1 MENDGRE
8 PHGLSKTRHFPFS
21 SIDFLFTKGRGVGSM
36 AKKRI
41 GLVLSSI
48 HTGSAVNMWASFVE
62 TAAAQNQTL
71 FIFPGG
77 ILEAEAASPAGAF
90 EYLRNPVYALANTR
104 NLDGLVCWS
113 SAICFPLSQERVN
126 AFHAAFDPLPYLTI
140 AEKVPGRP
148 CLGFDAYNGMKE
160 LTAHFIRKH
169 GARQIAFL
177 RGPEHHVSAQD
188 RFEGYR
194 AALEEAGISYDGRL
208 VSSPFGWEHGDG
220 AAAQLVE
227 SRGLLPGR
235 DFDSLI
241 GSSDMMTVP
250 AIQYLHERGYT
261 MPEDYRAGGFNN
273 SAESEILPHPL
284 STVRMPYVE
293 LAGES
298 LRLLQDLMNGGGS
311 NRDAGQTL
319 PCEIVIRE
327 SCGCPG
333 MSDRL
338 PAITKYIRAQYE
350 REKRRNVLN
359 ILKTEL
365 LGIRSRE
372 SLIQSLARHLP
383 QIGIFTAAVVV
394 YRDEK
399 MSECIGIFSP
409 QGVSGGGTGA
419 NARFDARLLFPPE
432 LPGQYVDGAFMVQ
445 PLFTE
450 NCYLG
455 HILTNVPFYDGLIL
469 EELRSC
475 VSGALKGIFLVERLL
490 QENSP
495 AVISDSADVSGES
508 DVSKKALRRHLFIGF
523 EDRWSPPWI
532 GDAEPVHIYSPKDF
546 VGTVARGEPALICIG
561 SLNAASIEALETV
574 RRHPVTATMPVLV
587 LPEKIESGDAFTAIC
602 HYPRVLLCN
611 RSLAAFDAFGARALA
626 VACGGTIL
634 PPRTGA
640 LVKKTILLFNSN
652 PASYMSRVK
661 IARAVK
667 TSEDYL
673 TRIFH
678 QEMGFSL
685 WEYLNGYRVC
695 IAAALLAN
703 SGYSIHEVALQTGFP
718 DQSYF
723 TRVFKKIL
731 NKSPSEVRKQ

>member
-1 MENDGRE
+1 
-8 PHGLSKTRHFPFS
+8 
-21 SIDFLFTKGRGVGSM
+21 
-36 AKKRI
+36 
-41 GLVLSSI
+41 
-48 HTGSAVNMWASFVE
+48 MWSSFVA
-62 TAAAQNQTL
+62 TAAAQGQTL

-77 ILEAEAASPAGAF
+77 VLEAAPPAGAARSASAF
-90 EYLRNPVYALANTR
+90 EYLRNPVYTLANTC

-113 SAICFPLSQERVN
+113 SAICFLLSRDRVN

-148 CLGFDAYNGMKE
+148 CMGFDAYNGMKE
-160 LTAHFIRKH
+160 LTAHFIGRH
-169 GARQIAFL
+169 GARRIAFL

-188 RFEGYR
+188 RFNGYR
-194 AALEEAGISYDGRL
+194 DALLEAGLRYDGRL
-208 VSSPFGWEHGDG
+208 VSSPAGWENGDG

-235 DFDSLI
+235 NFDTLI

-261 MPEDYRAGGFNN
+261 MPDDYRAGGFNN
-273 SAESEILPHPL
+273 SAESEILPYPL
-284 STVRMPYVE
+284 STVRMPYAE

-298 LRLLQDLMNGGGS
+298 LRLLQDLMNGEGG
-311 NRDAGQTL
+311 NEGRTL

-338 PAITKYIRAQYE
+338 PAITTYIRAQYE
-350 REKRRNVLN
+350 REKRRDVLN
-359 ILKTEL
+359 TLKTEL
-365 LGIRSRE
+365 LGIRSRQ

-383 QIGIFTAAVVV
+383 QIGIFTAAVIV
-394 YRDEK
+394 YRDGK
-399 MSECIGIFSP
+399 TAECVGSFSP
-409 QGVSGGGTGA
+409 QGVAGA
-419 NARFDARLLFPPE
+419 NAGAFASASALFDAGLLFPPE
-432 LPGQYVDGAFMVQ
+432 LSGQYADGAFMVQ

-450 NCYLG
+450 NRSLG
-455 HILTNVPFYDGLIL
+455 HILTNAPFCDGLIL

-475 VSGALKGIFLVERLL
+475 VSGALKGIFLVEQLL
-490 QENSP
+490 QES
-495 AVISDSADVSGES
+495 AVIGVVPVQADGSGSSSFSGLSME
-508 DVSKKALRRHLFIGF
+508 APRRHLFIGF
-523 EDRWSPPWI
+523 EDRWMPPWA
-532 GDAEPVHIYSPKDF
+532 GDAEPVYIYSPKDF
-546 VGTVARGEPALICIG
+546 AGMVAQGEPALICIG
-561 SLNAASIEALETV
+561 SLNAAAVEALETV
-574 RRHPVTATMPVLV
+574 RRHPVTAMTPVLV
-587 LPEKIESGDAFTAIC
+587 LPEKVESGDAFTAIC
-602 HYPRVLLCN
+602 RFPRVLLCN
-611 RSLAAFDAFGARALA
+611 RSLAAFDTFGTRAQA
-626 VACGGTIL
+626 VTRGGAIL

-640 LVKKTILLFNSN
+640 LVKETILLFNSR

-673 TRIFH
+673 TRIFR

-703 SGYSIHEVALQTGFP
+703 SSLSVHEVAFQAGFP
-718 DQSYF
+718 DQAYF
-723 TRVFKKIL
+723 TRVFKKTL

>member
-1 MENDGRE
+1 
-8 PHGLSKTRHFPFS
+8 
-21 SIDFLFTKGRGVGSM
+21 
-36 AKKRI
+36 
-41 GLVLSSI
+41 
-48 HTGSAVNMWASFVE
+48 VNMWSSFVE
-62 TAAAQNQTL
+62 TATARDQTL
-71 FIFPGG
+71 FVFPGG
-77 ILEAEAASPAGAF
+77 ILEAETASPAGVAPPVGAF
-90 EYLRNPVYALANTR
+90 EYLRNPVYALANIR

-113 SAICFPLSQERVN
+113 SAVCFPLSRERVIG
-126 AFHAAFDPLPYLTI
+126 FHAAFDPLPYLTI

-148 CLGFDAYNGMKE
+148 CLSFDAYNGMKE
-160 LTAHFIRKH
+160 LIAHFINKH
-169 GARQIAFL
+169 GARRIAFL

-188 RFEGYR
+188 RFEGYHD
-194 AALEEAGISYDGRL
+194 ALLEAGIGYDGRL
-208 VSSPFGWEHGDG
+208 VSSPAGWGNGDG

-235 DFDSLI
+235 DFDTLI

-250 AIQYLHERGYT
+250 AIQYLHERGYA

-284 STVRMPYVE
+284 STVRMPYAE

-298 LRLLQDLMNGGGS
+298 LRLLQNLMNGGDGGDG
-311 NRDAGQTL
+311 RTL

-350 REKRRNVLN
+350 REKRRDVLN
-359 ILKTEL
+359 TLKTEL

-383 QIGIFTAAVVV
+383 QIGIFTAAVVI
-394 YRDEK
+394 YRDGK
-399 MSECIGIFSP
+399 TSECIGSFSP
-409 QGVSGGGTGA
+409 CGVAESGAGA
-419 NARFDARLLFPPE
+419 NARFDAQWLFPPE
-432 LPGQYVDGAFMVQ
+432 LSSQYADGAFMVQ

-450 NCYLG
+450 TRSIG
-455 HILTNVPFYDGLIL
+455 HILTNVPFCDGLIL

-475 VSGALKGIFLVERLL
+475 VSGALKGIFLMEQLL
-490 QENSP
+490 RESP
-495 AVISDSADVSGES
+495 LATGVFPVQAGVSGA
-508 DVSKKALRRHLFIGF
+508 SKQARHLFIGF
-523 EDRWSPPWI
+523 EDQWSPPWI
-532 GDAEPVHIYSPKDF
+532 GNAEPVHIYSPKDF
-546 VGTVARGEPALICIG
+546 AGTVARGEPALICIG
-561 SLNAASIEALETV
+561 GLHAAAVEALETV
-574 RRHPVTATMPVLV
+574 RRHPVTTMTPVLV

-602 HYPRVLLCN
+602 RFPRVLLCN
-611 RSLAAFDAFGARALA
+611 RGLAAFDAFGARVLA
-626 VACGGTIL
+626 VTQGGAIL
-634 PPRTGA
+634 PPRTGT

-652 PASYMSRVK
+652 PTSFMSRVK

-703 SGYSIHEVALQTGFP
+703 TDCSIHEVALHAGFS

-723 TRVFKKIL
+723 TRVFKKTL
-731 NKSPSEVRKQ
+731 NKSPSEVRKH